1 MSQVTN
7 NPEKN
12 RYELEVDGHLSI
24 ADYRLEDN
32 RLIITHV
39 EVPEALRGRGVAAQ
53 VMQGVAADAKGRGLA
68 IFPVCPYAAS
78 YLKKHP
84 Q

>member
-1 MSQVTN
+1 MTVKN

-12 RYELEVDGHLSI
+12 RYELTVDGHLAI
-24 ADYRLEDN
+24 ADYRFEGNKLA
-32 RLIITHV
+32 ITHV

-53 VMQGVAADAKGRGLA
+53 VMAGVVADAAARGLT
-68 IFPVCPYAAS
+68 IVPVCPYAAA

-84 Q
+84 I